1 MPGGGGVARM
11 PEPGVPHG
19 RGVDR
24 MAKAIFVRVLEPK
37 PEEKGTALAAAVQAV
52 REGHLAGRSTFT
64 VDPSSFRQVPGAPFA
79 YWVSDSLRRKFR
91 ELPPFESEGRT
102 VKQGLATAD
111 DFRFVRAWW
120 EVDPRRILH
129 VPVKAEELDD
139 PGRLREYQEAC
150 REQTRHGKR
159 WVPFAK
165 GGAYSPYYA
174 DVYLVVDWEN
184 DGEQI
189 RNLERAYIRNE
200 QYYFRPGLTWSLR
213 TTSGIS
219 IRQLNAGSIFS
230 HKGPAAFHRVGL
242 ASLIGVMNSQVFLAA
257 VMAQLGAADA
267 AARSYEVGVIQKT
280 PVPSLCAPSARGV
293 GISASR
299 QLATKRQADR
309 ATEVTHPFAAPAVL
323 QVTDSETLA
332 LRCGAWQT
340 RVDAAATEAAI
351 AQREVECGAFTLYG
365 MTGADRAQVEEWTG
379 APAMDG
385 SAEPDEDD
393 EDAEVGQDPGQASGT
408 EGGLVAALLSF
419 GVGCLFGRWD
429 VRIAAD
435 PTLCPQLPGP
445 FDPLPPCSPAMLV
458 GPDGL
463 PARSGSIVSEPWLR
477 ARPVVGTLPPASVQP
492 ATVPDAAYPL
502 RISWSGI
509 LVDDEDHPDDIVARS
524 REALATLFG
533 ERSAAIER
541 EAVQL
546 LGFKDLREYCR
557 NSRGF
562 WADHLRRYSK
572 KPRKAPIYWLLQSK
586 KRHYAVWLYYPRLD
600 GDLLFKVLQF
610 YVEPKI
616 RREEQRLADLHS
628 QIRGSD
634 GARARRQAE
643 RAVEQQEALLADIR
657 EFRERLA
664 RVADLHLVP
673 NLDDGVVLNAAPLHD
688 LMPWPEPAR
697 YWRELLQGK
706 YDWSDIARQIRERRG
721 QGVKLA

>member
-1 MPGGGGVARM
+1 
-11 PEPGVPHG
+11 
-19 RGVDR
+19 
-24 MAKAIFVRVLEPK
+24 MAKAIFLRVLEPK
-37 PEEKGTALAAAVQAV
+37 PEEKGTALAAAVQSA
-52 REGHLAGRSTFT
+52 REGHLDGRSTFT

-79 YWVSDSLRRKFR
+79 YWVSDNLRRKFE

-184 DGEQI
+184 DGERI
-189 RNLERAYIRNE
+189 RNFERAYIRNE
-200 QYYFRPGLTWSLR
+200 QYYFRPGLTWSDR
-213 TTSGIS
+213 TTRLFGA
-219 IRQLNAGSIFS
+219 RAWPAGGIFS
-230 HKGPAAFHRVGL
+230 VKGSAGFFPDQEALALGLMNARLFNGFLSLLVG
-242 ASLIGVMNSQVFLAA
+242 AG
-257 VMAQLGAADA
+257 DA
-267 AARSYEVGVIQKT
+267 AARSYQVGTIGR
-280 PVPSLCAPSARGV
+280 VPFIG
-293 GISASR
+293 R
-299 QLATKRQADR
+299 QG
-309 ATEVTHPFAAPAVL
+309 PL
-323 QVTDSETLA
+323 QVVNVVAASAASALSELRKLDEVNESGHGFVFPAAVRSGASDLGHSGHAWLAEMQNVVARVHEAQAQVDDATQKLYAVNTFDLQSVNFALDRPSTGVELGVDTSKDEADPDIDDDETDGTIELA
-332 LRCGAWQT
+332 QEPNWRAL
-340 RVDAAATEAAI
+340 VSDLI
-351 AQREVECGAFTLYG
+351 SYG
-365 MTGADRAQVEEWTG
+365 M
-379 APAMDG
+379 
-385 SAEPDEDD
+385 
-393 EDAEVGQDPGQASGT
+393 
-408 EGGLVAALLSF
+408 
-419 GVGCLFGRWD
+419 GCSYGRWD
-429 VRIAAD
+429 IRIVRD
-435 PTLCPQLPGP
+435 PTLAPTLPSP
-445 FDPLPPCSPAMLV
+445 FDPLPRCSPAMLV

-463 PARSGSIVSEPWLR
+463 PARSGGIVSEPWLR
-477 ARPVVGTLPPASVQP
+477 ARPVLGTLPPASVQP
-492 ATVPDAAYPL
+492 ATVPDEAYPL

-509 LVDDEDHPDDIVARS
+509 LVDDEDHPDDIVGRS

-533 ERSAAIER
+533 EQSHAMES

-546 LGFKDLREYCR
+546 LGFKDLREYFR
-557 NSRGF
+557 NPRGF

-586 KRHYAVWLYYPRLD
+586 KRDYAVWLYYPRLD
-600 GDLLFKVLQF
+600 GDMLFKVLQF
-610 YVEPKI
+610 FVEPKI
-616 RREEQRLADLHS
+616 RREEQRLADLHARIGQS
-628 QIRGSD
+628 E

-643 RAVEQQEALLADIR
+643 RAVEQQEAILADVR
-657 EFRERLA
+657 EFRDRLA

-673 NLDDGVVLNAAPLHD
+673 NLDDGVVLNAAPLHE

-721 QGVKLA
+721 QGMKFV